1 MATAT
6 ATAAVPRRR
15 RLGRLER
22 AALQGVMV
30 REIVNFSSFWR
41 SSTFS
46 STVDPTIYLLA
57 FGFGFGSLV
66 STVAGYSYIDFVG
79 TGIVATT
86 VLFSGAFP
94 AMYSTFVKY
103 QFQHTYDA
111 ILAAP
116 VDVEELVTAEALWIA
131 ARTGTYGCVPM
142 LVAIVFGL
150 DPSWGMLLVPFIA
163 ALAGYGWAC
172 FGIFIAAKAKAIESF
187 SYWQSGLLT
196 PMFLVAGTFFPVDGL
211 PEWAQV
217 ASLFNPLFH
226 CVQLV
231 RHAVFGFQ
239 GWEDLGHLAFLVVF
253 ALVAWRLAIRSTERA
268 RTSTASFGASAS
280 RRTSVCQAG
289 KPVARPIAART
300 RRSAA
305 LPRRLTRP
313 ADSTSRTA
321 AFHGAVPAVTTS
333 RSAGSAAWSRSTL
346 ANIASPPASHAW
358 ISVRARRSRSAG
370 SGCAAQTPGS
380 GGRWPAMKCCEQ
392 AAKSSR
398 SSGKCV

>member
-1 MATAT
+1 MG
-6 ATAAVPRRR
+6 AVRAQR

-22 AALQGVMV
+22 AAMRGVLV

-66 STVAGYSYIDFVG
+66 SQVAGYDYIEFVG

-116 VDVEELVTAEALWIA
+116 VDTEELVTAEALWIA

-150 DPSWGMLLVPFIA
+150 DPSWGMLLVPGIA

-172 FGIFIAAKAKAIESF
+172 FGIFIAAKAKSIESF

-196 PMFLVAGTFFPVDGL
+196 PMFLVAGTFFPLDQL
-211 PEWAQV
+211 PTWAQV
-217 ASLFNPLFH
+217 LGNANPLFH
-226 CVQLV
+226 CVELV
-231 RHAVFGFQ
+231 RHAVFGLQ
-239 GWEDLGHLAFLVVF
+239 GLEDVWHLGFLIAF
-253 ALVAWRLAIRSTERA
+253 ALIAWRLAVRYME
-268 RTSTASFGASAS
+268 
-280 RRTSVCQAG
+280 
-289 KPVARPIAART
+289 
-300 RRSAA
+300 
-305 LPRRLTRP
+305 RRL
-313 ADSTSRTA
+313 
-321 AFHGAVPAVTTS
+321 
-333 RSAGSAAWSRSTL
+333 
-346 ANIASPPASHAW
+346 I
-358 ISVRARRSRSAG
+358 I
-370 SGCAAQTPGS
+370 
-380 GGRWPAMKCCEQ
+380 
-392 AAKSSR
+392 
-398 SSGKCV
+398 